1 MKAETRID
9 ITSMR
14 FFTLC
19 EDKKFA
25 KCNQCAELVSQG
37 EHSSK
42 TFNTTNLVSDLN
54 VNHPVIYNSFCR
66 TKENK
71 DSQRQAAKRE
81 RVQSGLNKVQF

>member
-1 MKAETRID
+1 MD
-9 ITSMR
+9 ITSMG

-25 KCNQCAELVSQG
+25 KCNECAELVSQG
-37 EHSSK
+37 GHSSDSSK
-42 TFNTTNLVSDLN
+42 TFNTTNLVSHLN
-54 VNHPVIYNSFCR
+54 VNHPIIYNSFCR

-81 RVQSGLNKVQF
+81 RVQSELNKVQF